1 MRAQHRSTR
10 SLPFGRPPSV
20 PRAPSRERRRPAG
33 DFASFLP
40 ALRSAPFRRRSFP
53 LQVDAFLL
61 FSISF
66 PFPLFS
72 FLVISSIEFHPY
84 HSSFRSFSPISS
96 SFQNHNF
103 SMPFNFLF
111 HHLYL
116 SSNFYFSFIHLHA
129 LSGMITSSLFFS
141 FNFSLFSLPFTLLPA
156 LTSGK

>member
-53 LQVDAFLL
+53 LQVDAFLS

-66 PFPLFS
+66 PFPFIFFLCYLFHRVSSISFLFS
-72 FLVISSIEFHPY
+72 FF
-84 HSSFRSFSPISS
+84 FPISS

-129 LSGMITSSLFFS
+129 LSGKITSLFFS